1 MKNHRKALSKLI
13 GTFLLL
19 VCMIAT
25 AVSPVFAAG
34 TTDGSDTSQRSL
46 PAGLVMSTDYPGVQ
60 VKAGDSVSFTLNFSN
75 GGSGQTVSLSASG
88 LPDGVNGYFQG
99 GTSTITSV
107 YVQNGFNDELATYT
121 VDVPDDVTQGTYTVT
136 LQAAG
141 ATETSTLQLS
151 MTVSDANYGSSKITT
166 DYSSKSGTAGSAL
179 TYTATIENNSTV
191 DQTYSLSADAPEGWD
206 VSFAPSD
213 SSDSS
218 SISSIDVEASS
229 DASVTVSVT
238 PPENAQAGDYEIPI
252 SVNSE
257 NEQLSTT
264 LKATISGNYGLQIS
278 TQNET
283 LSFDVRANS
292 ESSVVISV
300 ANTGNTDLSNISLS
314 ASAPTDWTVEFS
326 SDTIDSLAAGETKT
340 VTAKVT
346 PSESAISGDY
356 SMTITATTDDNST
369 DAQFRVTVKTSTGWG
384 VICVIIIAAIAGILY
399 AIFKKFGRH

>member
-1 MKNHRKALSKLI
+1 MKNHRKVLSKLI

-25 AVSPVFAAG
+25 AVSTVFAAG

-88 LPDGVNGYFQG
+88 LPDGFNGYFQG

-151 MTVSDANYGSSKITT
+151 LTISDANYGSSKITT

-326 SDTIDSLAAGETKT
+326 SDTIDSLAAGETQT